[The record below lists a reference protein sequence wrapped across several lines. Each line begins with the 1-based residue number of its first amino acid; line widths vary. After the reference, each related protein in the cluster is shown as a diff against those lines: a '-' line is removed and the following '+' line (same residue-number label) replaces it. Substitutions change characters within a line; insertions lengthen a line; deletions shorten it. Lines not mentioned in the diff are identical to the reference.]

1 MSADLTQLQHVWTP
15 LEIGPTKVKHRIM
28 MTAQTILYGEDHIL
42 SDRHIAYYRERAK
55 GGVAL
60 LLTEQQAGHRLSKG
74 SFHRGCT
81 AWEKRAIPQYA
92 KLADAVHEF
101 GCKQFVQLFAC
112 GVHDKGTMIMDEWH
126 PLWAASRVPSIVH
139 REIPMEME
147 KEHIADIVKGH
158 GESAHNVMTAGLDG
172 VEIHGAHGYLVG
184 QFLSG
189 VYNKRS
195 DEYGGSVANS
205 CRLALEIGESMRDQV
220 GDAITLGLRLSL
232 DEFVGEGGITQD
244 VGEEQL
250 DTIAASGLYDYFSIS
265 GGGYHSMHN
274 AVAPMHGRD
283 GFMIPFGERA
293 KEIVGHRAKIFIVG
307 RILEV
312 EMADQIVADGNA
324 DMVAMTRAQMAE
336 PFLVTKALE
345 GRQDEIVRCV
355 GANVCLFRAFDQREV
370 TCVMNP
376 TVGREQ
382 YWGDGSLVPTNG
394 DAKTIAVVG
403 GGPAGMKAAG
413 ILAQRGHSVVL
424 YEGETELGG
433 HLNLQK
439 QLPTRENWQM
449 AIDNFAVPLEKHGVD
464 VRLGVEATAS
474 TLLADSPDAVVCAT
488 GASYDR
494 TGLSPYRPTRES
506 IPGVEADTVL
516 DVASATQMA
525 LDRPDSLGSRVLIL
539 DESAEYLA
547 LGLAEILADAGT
559 QVEVVTP
566 HMFVGEDLVGTL
578 DLVHVVPRLIEK
590 GVTLTAQQMVE
601 RIDGKRVELVSV
613 WSAAQGR
620 ELDVDTVVL
629 SMTRSPNEGLY
640 RELRSELDEVHRVG
654 DAVAPR
660 KLVAVVYEAEKLGRE
675 L

>member
-1 MSADLTQLQHVWTP
+1 
-15 LEIGPTKVKHRIM
+15 M

-81 AWEKRAIPQYA
+81 AWDKRAIPQYA

-158 GESAHNVMTAGLDG
+158 GGSAHNVMTAGLDG

-189 VYNKRS
+189 VYNKRT

-205 CRLALEIGESMRDQV
+205 CRLAIEIGESMRDQV
-220 GDAITLGLRLSL
+220 GDSITLGLRLSL
-232 DEFVGEGGITQD
+232 DEHVGEGGITQD

-250 DTIAASGLYDYFSIS
+250 ETIAATGLYDYFSIS

-274 AVAPMHGRD
+274 AVAPMHGED
-283 GFMIPFGERA
+283 GFMIPYGERA

-307 RILEV
+307 RILDI

-336 PFLVTKALE
+336 PFLVSKALE
-345 GRQDEIVRCV
+345 GRQDEIIRCV
-355 GANVCLFRAFDQREV
+355 GANVCLFRAFEQREV

-382 YWGDGSLVPTNG
+382 YWGEGSLQPVNG
-394 DAKTIAVVG
+394 NAKRISVVG
-403 GGPAGMKAAG
+403 GGPAGMKTAG
-413 ILAQRGHSVVL
+413 LLAERGHDVVL
-424 YEGETELGG
+424 YEADSELGG
-433 HLNLQK
+433 HLNLHK
-439 QLPTRENWQM
+439 RLPTRDNWQR

-464 VRLGVEATAS
+464 MRLGVEVTAE
-474 TLLADSPDAVVCAT
+474 TLSADGPGSVVCAT
-488 GASYDR
+488 GSSYDR

-506 IPGVEADTVL
+506 IPGVESNNVL
-516 DVASATQMA
+516 DVGTATKMA
-525 LDRPDSLGSRVLIL
+525 LDNPGSLGSRVLIV
-539 DESAEYLA
+539 DETADYLA
-547 LGLAEILADAGT
+547 LGLAELIVDGGAE
-559 QVEVVTP
+559 VEVVTP
-566 HMFVGEDLVGTL
+566 HMSVGEDLMGTL
-578 DLVHVVPRLIEK
+578 DMVHVIPRLIEK
-590 GVTLTAQQMVE
+590 GVTLTAQHIVE
-601 RIDGKRVELVSV
+601 RIDGARAHVVSV
-613 WSAAQGR
+613 WSVTR
-620 ELDVDTVVL
+620 EREVEADTIVL
-629 SMTRSPNEGLY
+629 SMTRSPNDALY
-640 RELRSELDEVHRVG
+640 QEIRSEFGEVHRVG

-660 KLVAVVYEAEKLGRE
+660 RLVAVVYEAEKLGRE